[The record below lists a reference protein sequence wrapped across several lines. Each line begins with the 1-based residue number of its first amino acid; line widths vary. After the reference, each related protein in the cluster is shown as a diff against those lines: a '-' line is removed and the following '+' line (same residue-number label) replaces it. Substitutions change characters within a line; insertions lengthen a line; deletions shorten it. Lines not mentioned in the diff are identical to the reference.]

1 MKSILHLPV
10 SFSAGSLK
18 VDFILSVR
26 IIPANSNFRDLDPE
40 WAYPSSKMAGNLFL
54 RKPIKS
60 NKPNRTRNRIFNKQS
75 FVNVL
80 KMSSSL
86 FAIFGGVLVALKL
99 DISGYGFLFLAM
111 SSSQM
116 LLASILLRDKS
127 MIFYAA
133 SVFVFVDSLGVYRWL
148 LA

>member
-1 MKSILHLPV
+1 MKSLLHLPV
-10 SFSAGSLK
+10 SFLAASLK

-26 IIPANSNFRDLDPE
+26 IIPANSNSRDLNPE
-40 WAYPSSKMAGNLFL
+40 WAYPSSRVAGNLFL

-60 NKPNRTRNRIFNKQS
+60 NKLNRTRNRIFSKQS

-86 FAIFGGVLVALKL
+86 FAVFGGVILALKL

-116 LLASILLRDKS
+116 LLASILLHDKS
-127 MIFYAA
+127 MIFYSA
-133 SVFVFVDSLGVYRWL
+133 SVFVFVDSLGVYKWL
-148 LA
+148 LT